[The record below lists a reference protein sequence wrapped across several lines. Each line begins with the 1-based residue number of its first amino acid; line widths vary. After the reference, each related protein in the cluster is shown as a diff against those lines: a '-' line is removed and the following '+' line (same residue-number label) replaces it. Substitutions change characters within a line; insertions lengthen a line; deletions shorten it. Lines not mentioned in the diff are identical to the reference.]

1 MCDENG
7 GAVMLDLN
15 SSIGSLLIVLF
26 MFGLITG
33 FGTCVTLLIS
43 RIWGEESHVAEAHS
57 MSTSAEASP
66 LPKAA

>member
-1 MCDENG
+1 MDF
-7 GAVMLDLN
+7 N

-33 FGTCVTLLIS
+33 FASYVTLLIS
-43 RIWGEESHVAEAHS
+43 RIWSVESHVAEAPS

>member
-1 MCDENG
+1 
-7 GAVMLDLN
+7 MLDFN

-33 FGTCVTLLIS
+33 FASYVTLLIS
-43 RIWGEESHVAEAHS
+43 RIWSVESHVAEAPS